1 MEQHKKS
8 LENLDISGVQN
19 ISKDISGAALGELSL
34 KNLDKNLQILK
45 EVGVAEICKAT
56 KIASKNIHS
65 ILEKRYESLSRVHAR
80 GFIQILEREYKIDLS
95 AWMKEFDKVCVFKE
109 GVSEEK
115 NQETDPEET
124 AKKPLKVELDYSI
137 NQANTSLSKKSS
149 KWKPFVLVIGV
160 IVIVLAVVIIQNS
173 SSLKEEKERESAI
186 KSGTKK
192 SSFDD
197 ANLAE
202 ENKPEPTPKLE
213 EKPKEQD
220 KQEKPKEQDKQ
231 EKPKEQDKQEKEAI
245 KEYPN
250 TIYIIPKRDIWVE
263 VIDLNEKKNSFQ
275 KVFKKSYSL
284 ETKNHRLLLRFGH
297 GHLSLKNN
305 HQEQNYNDSKTRRFL
320 YEPAKGLTL
329 INEAQY
335 KELQQ

>member
-1 MEQHKKS
+1 MEQNKKS
-8 LENLDISGVQN
+8 LENLDLSDVQN
-19 ISKDISGAALGELSL
+19 ISKDISGAALEELSL

-56 KIASKNIHS
+56 RIASKNIHS

-95 AWMKEFDKVCVFKE
+95 AWVKEFDKVCVFKE
-109 GVSEEK
+109 GVGEEK
-115 NQETDPEET
+115 NQETNLEET

-137 NQANTSLSKKSS
+137 NQVNTSLSKKTS
-149 KWKPFVLVIGV
+149 KWKPFVLVLVV
-160 IVIVLAVVIIQNS
+160 IVIVLVVVIIQNS
-173 SSLKEEKERESAI
+173 SSLKEERGQESAI

-192 SSFDD
+192 SSSNK
-197 ANLAE
+197 ANPTE
-202 ENKPEPTPKLE
+202 ENKPETTPKLE
-213 EKPKEQD
+213 EKHKEQEQ
-220 KQEKPKEQDKQ
+220 KQ
-231 EKPKEQDKQEKEAI
+231 EAI
-245 KEYPN
+245 KENPN
-250 TIYIIPKRDIWVE
+250 TIYIIPKKDVWVE
-263 VIDLNEKKNSFQ
+263 VIDLDEKKNSFQ
-275 KVFKKSYSL
+275 KVFKKNYPL

-305 HQEQNYNDSKTRRFL
+305 HQEQDYNDSKTRRFL
-320 YEPAKGLTL
+320 YEPNKGLTL

>member
-1 MEQHKKS
+1 MEQNKKS
-8 LENLDISGVQN
+8 LENLDLSDVQN
-19 ISKDISGAALGELSL
+19 ISKDISGAALEELSL

-65 ILEKRYESLSRVHAR
+65 ILEKRYESLSKVHAR

-95 AWMKEFDKVCVFKE
+95 AWMKEFDKAYTLKE
-109 GVSEEK
+109 GVGEEQ
-115 NQETDPEET
+115 NQETDPEEKT
-124 AKKPLKVELDYSI
+124 KNPLKVEIDYSI

-149 KWKPFVLVIGV
+149 KWKPFVLVLGV
-160 IVIVLAVVIIQNS
+160 VVIILAVVIIQNS
-173 SSLKEEKERESAI
+173 SSLKEERGQESAI

-192 SSFDD
+192 SSFNK
-197 ANLAE
+197 ANPTE

-220 KQEKPKEQDKQ
+220 KQEK
-231 EKPKEQDKQEKEAI
+231 EAI
-245 KEYPN
+245 KEDPN
-250 TIYIIPKRDIWVE
+250 TIYIIPKKDIWVE
-263 VIDLNEKKNSFQ
+263 VVDLDEKKNSFQ
-275 KVFKKSYSL
+275 KVFKKNYSL

-305 HQEQNYNDSKTRRFL
+305 HQEQEYNDGKTKRFL
-320 YEPAKGLTL
+320 YEPNKGLTL

>member
-1 MEQHKKS
+1 MEQNKKN
-8 LENLDISGVQN
+8 LENLDLSDVQN
-19 ISKDISGAALGELSL
+19 ISKDISGVALEELSL
-34 KNLDKNLQILK
+34 KNLDKNLQILR
-45 EVGVAEICKAT
+45 EIGIAEICKAT

-65 ILEKRYESLSRVHAR
+65 ILEKRYESLSKVHAR

-109 GVSEEK
+109 GVGEEQ
-115 NQETDPEET
+115 NQETNPEET

-149 KWKPFVLVIGV
+149 KWKPFILVLGVVVI
-160 IVIVLAVVIIQNS
+160 ILAVVIVQNS
-173 SSLKEEKERESAI
+173 SSLKEERGQESAI

-192 SSFDD
+192 NSFNK

-213 EKPKEQD
+213 EKPT
-220 KQEKPKEQDKQ
+220 
-231 EKPKEQDKQEKEAI
+231 EQDKQEKEAI
-245 KEYPN
+245 KEDPN
-250 TIYIIPKRDIWVE
+250 TIYIIPKKDIWVE
-263 VIDLNEKKNSFQ
+263 VIDLDEKKNSFQ
-275 KVFKKSYSL
+275 KVFKKNYSL

-297 GHLSLKNN
+297 GHLNLKNN

-320 YEPAKGLTL
+320 YEPNKGLTL

-335 KELQQ
+335 KELQR

>member
-19 ISKDISGAALGELSL
+19 ISKDISGAALEELSL

-173 SSLKEEKERESAI
+173 SSLKEEREQESAI

-192 SSFDD
+192 NSFNK

-220 KQEKPKEQDKQ
+220 KQEK
-231 EKPKEQDKQEKEAI
+231 EAI
-245 KEYPN
+245 KEDPN

-263 VIDLNEKKNSFQ
+263 VIDLDEKKNSFQ

-297 GHLSLKNN
+297 GHISLKNN
-305 HQEQNYNDSKTRRFL
+305 HQEQNYNDNKTRRFL

>member
-1 MEQHKKS
+1 MEQNKKS
-8 LENLDISGVQN
+8 LENLDLSDVQN
-19 ISKDISGAALGELSL
+19 VSKDISGAALEELSL

-95 AWMKEFDKVCVFKE
+95 AWMKEFDKACAFKE
-109 GVSEEK
+109 GVSEEQ
-115 NQETDPEET
+115 NQETSPEET

-149 KWKPFVLVIGV
+149 KWKPFVLVLGV
-160 IVIVLAVVIIQNS
+160 VVIILAVIIIQNS
-173 SSLKEEKERESAI
+173 SSLKEERGQESAI

-192 SSFDD
+192 NSFNK
-197 ANLAE
+197 ANPTE
-202 ENKPEPTPKLE
+202 EKKLEPTPKL
-213 EKPKEQD
+213 KE
-220 KQEKPKEQDKQ
+220 KQEKPTEH
-231 EKPKEQDKQEKEAI
+231 DKQEKEAI
-245 KEYPN
+245 KEDPN
-250 TIYIIPKRDIWVE
+250 TIYIIPKKDIWVE
-263 VIDLNEKKNSFQ
+263 VVDLDEKKNSFQ
-275 KVFKKSYSL
+275 KVFKKNYSL

-305 HQEQNYNDSKTRRFL
+305 HQEQEYNDGKTKRFL
-320 YEPAKGLTL
+320 YEPNKGLTL
-329 INEAQY
+329 INETQY
-335 KELQQ
+335 KALQQ

>member
-1 MEQHKKS
+1 MEQNKKS
-8 LENLDISGVQN
+8 LENLDLSDVQN
-19 ISKDISGAALGELSL
+19 ISKDISGAALEELSL

-56 KIASKNIHS
+56 RIASKNIHS

-95 AWMKEFDKVCVFKE
+95 AWMKEFDKACTFKE
-109 GVSEEK
+109 GVSEEQ
-115 NQETDPEET
+115 NQETSPEET
-124 AKKPLKVELDYSI
+124 AKNPLKVEIDYSI

-149 KWKPFVLVIGV
+149 KWKPFVLVLGV
-160 IVIVLAVVIIQNS
+160 VVIILAVVIIQNS
-173 SSLKEEKERESAI
+173 SSLKEERGQESAI

-192 SSFDD
+192 NSFNK
-197 ANLAE
+197 ANPTE
-202 ENKPEPTPKLE
+202 ENKPESTPKLE

-220 KQEKPKEQDKQ
+220 KQEK
-231 EKPKEQDKQEKEAI
+231 EAI
-245 KEYPN
+245 KEDPN

-263 VIDLNEKKNSFQ
+263 VVDLDEKKNSFQ
-275 KVFKKSYSL
+275 KVFKKNYSL
-284 ETKNHRLLLRFGH
+284 ETKNHRLLLCFGH

-305 HQEQNYNDSKTRRFL
+305 HQEQEYNDGKTRRFL
-320 YEPAKGLTL
+320 YEPNKGLTL

>member
-1 MEQHKKS
+1 MEQNKKS
-8 LENLDISGVQN
+8 LENLDLSDVQN
-19 ISKDISGAALGELSL
+19 ISKDISGAALEELSL

-95 AWMKEFDKVCVFKE
+95 AWMKEFDKACTFKE
-109 GVSEEK
+109 GVSEEQ
-115 NQETDPEET
+115 NQETDPEEKT
-124 AKKPLKVELDYSI
+124 KNPLKVEIDYSI

-149 KWKPFVLVIGV
+149 KWKPFVLVLGV
-160 IVIVLAVVIIQNS
+160 VVIVLAVVIIQNS
-173 SSLKEEKERESAI
+173 SSLKEERGQESTI

-192 SSFDD
+192 NSFNK
-197 ANLAE
+197 ANPTE
-202 ENKPEPTPKLE
+202 ENKLEPTPKLE
-213 EKPKEQD
+213 EKL
-220 KQEKPKEQDKQ
+220 
-231 EKPKEQDKQEKEAI
+231 KEQDKQEKEAI
-245 KEYPN
+245 KEDPN
-250 TIYIIPKRDIWVE
+250 TIYIIPKKDIWVE
-263 VIDLNEKKNSFQ
+263 VVDLDEKKNSFQ
-275 KVFKKSYSL
+275 KVFKKNYSL

-305 HQEQNYNDSKTRRFL
+305 HQEQEYNDGKTKRFL
-320 YEPAKGLTL
+320 YEPNKGLTL

>member
-1 MEQHKKS
+1 MEQNKKS
-8 LENLDISGVQN
+8 LENLDLSDVQN
-19 ISKDISGAALGELSL
+19 ISKDISGAALEELSL

-95 AWMKEFDKVCVFKE
+95 AWVKEFDKVCVFKE
-109 GVSEEK
+109 GVGEEK
-115 NQETDPEET
+115 NQETSPEET

-149 KWKPFVLVIGV
+149 KWKPFVIVLGV
-160 IVIVLAVVIIQNS
+160 IVIILVVVIIQNS
-173 SSLKEEKERESAI
+173 SSLKEERGQESAI
-186 KSGTKK
+186 KSGTKNT
-192 SSFDD
+192 FNE
-197 ANLAE
+197 ANPTE
-202 ENKPEPTPKLE
+202 ENKPETTPKLE
-213 EKPKEQD
+213 EKHKEQEQ
-220 KQEKPKEQDKQ
+220 KQ
-231 EKPKEQDKQEKEAI
+231 EAI
-245 KEYPN
+245 KENPN

-263 VIDLNEKKNSFQ
+263 VVDLDEKKNSFQ
-275 KVFKKSYSL
+275 KVFKKNYPL

-305 HQEQNYNDSKTRRFL
+305 HQEQDYNDSKTRRFL
-320 YEPAKGLTL
+320 YEPNKGLTL

>member
-1 MEQHKKS
+1 MEQNKKS
-8 LENLDISGVQN
+8 LENLDLSDVQN
-19 ISKDISGAALGELSL
+19 ISKDISGAALEELSL

-95 AWMKEFDKVCVFKE
+95 AWMKEFDKACTFKE
-109 GVSEEK
+109 GVSEEQ
-115 NQETDPEET
+115 NQETDPEEKT
-124 AKKPLKVELDYSI
+124 KNPLKVEIDYSI

-149 KWKPFVLVIGV
+149 KWKPFVVVLGVVVI
-160 IVIVLAVVIIQNS
+160 ILAVVIIQNS
-173 SSLKEEKERESAI
+173 SSLKEERGQESAI

-192 SSFDD
+192 SFF
-197 ANLAE
+197 NKVNPTE

-220 KQEKPKEQDKQ
+220 KQEK
-231 EKPKEQDKQEKEAI
+231 EAI
-245 KEYPN
+245 KEDPN
-250 TIYIIPKRDIWVE
+250 TIYIIPKKDIWVE
-263 VIDLNEKKNSFQ
+263 VIDLDEKKNSFQ
-275 KVFKKSYSL
+275 KVFKKNYSL
-284 ETKNHRLLLRFGH
+284 ETKNHRLLLRFWH

-305 HQEQNYNDSKTRRFL
+305 HQEQEYNDGKTKRFL
-320 YEPAKGLTL
+320 YEPNKGLTL

>member
-8 LENLDISGVQN
+8 LENLDLSDVQN
-19 ISKDISGAALGELSL
+19 ISKDISGAALEELSL

-109 GVSEEK
+109 GVGEEK
-115 NQETDPEET
+115 NQETSPEET
-124 AKKPLKVELDYSI
+124 AKKSLKVELDYSI

-149 KWKPFVLVIGV
+149 KWKPFVLVLGV
-160 IVIVLAVVIIQNS
+160 IVIVLVVVIIQNS
-173 SSLKEEKERESAI
+173 SSLKEERGQESAI
-186 KSGTKK
+186 KSGAKK
-192 SSFDD
+192 NSFNK
-197 ANLAE
+197 ANPTE

-213 EKPKEQD
+213 EKHKEQEQ
-220 KQEKPKEQDKQ
+220 KQE
-231 EKPKEQDKQEKEAI
+231 AI
-245 KEYPN
+245 REDPN

-263 VIDLNEKKNSFQ
+263 VVDLDEKKNSFQ
-275 KVFKKSYSL
+275 KVFKKNYSL

-305 HQEQNYNDSKTRRFL
+305 HQEQEYNDGKTKRFL
-320 YEPAKGLTL
+320 YEPNKGLTL

>member
-1 MEQHKKS
+1 MEQNKKS
-8 LENLDISGVQN
+8 LENLDISDVQN
-19 ISKDISGAALGELSL
+19 ISKDISGVALEELSL
-34 KNLDKNLQILK
+34 KNLDKNLQILR
-45 EVGVAEICKAT
+45 EIGVAEICKAT

-80 GFIQILEREYKIDLS
+80 GFIQILEREYKIDLR
-95 AWMKEFDKVCVFKE
+95 AWMKEFDKACAFKE
-109 GVSEEK
+109 GVGEEQ
-115 NQETDPEET
+115 NQETDPEEKT
-124 AKKPLKVELDYSI
+124 KNPLKVEIDYSI

-149 KWKPFVLVIGV
+149 KWKPFVLVLGV
-160 IVIVLAVVIIQNS
+160 VVIILAVVIIQNS
-173 SSLKEEKERESAI
+173 SSLKEERGQESAI

-192 SSFDD
+192 SSFNK
-197 ANLAE
+197 ANPTE

-220 KQEKPKEQDKQ
+220 KQEK
-231 EKPKEQDKQEKEAI
+231 EAI
-245 KEYPN
+245 KEDPN
-250 TIYIIPKRDIWVE
+250 TIYIIPKKDIWVE
-263 VIDLNEKKNSFQ
+263 VVDLDEKKNSFQ
-275 KVFKKSYSL
+275 KVFKKNYSL

-305 HQEQNYNDSKTRRFL
+305 HQEQEYNDGKTRRFL
-320 YEPAKGLTL
+320 YEPNKGLTL

>member
-1 MEQHKKS
+1 MEQNKKS
-8 LENLDISGVQN
+8 LENLDLSDVQN
-19 ISKDISGAALGELSL
+19 ISKDISGAALEELSL
-34 KNLDKNLQILK
+34 KNLDKNLQILR
-45 EVGVAEICKAT
+45 EIGVAEICKAT

-65 ILEKRYESLSRVHAR
+65 ILEKRYESLSKVHAR

-109 GVSEEK
+109 GVSEEQ
-115 NQETDPEET
+115 NQETDPEEKT
-124 AKKPLKVELDYSI
+124 KNPLKVEIDYSI

-149 KWKPFVLVIGV
+149 KWKPFVVVLGVVVI
-160 IVIVLAVVIIQNS
+160 ILAVVIIQNS
-173 SSLKEEKERESAI
+173 SSLKEERGQESAI

-192 SSFDD
+192 NSF
-197 ANLAE
+197 NEVNPTE

-213 EKPKEQD
+213 EKL
-220 KQEKPKEQDKQ
+220 
-231 EKPKEQDKQEKEAI
+231 KEQDKQEKEAI
-245 KEYPN
+245 KEDPN

-263 VIDLNEKKNSFQ
+263 VIDLDEKKNSFQ
-275 KVFKKSYSL
+275 KVFKKNYSL
-284 ETKNHRLLLRFGH
+284 ETKNHRLLLHFGH

-305 HQEQNYNDSKTRRFL
+305 HQEQEYNDGKTKRFL

>member
-19 ISKDISGAALGELSL
+19 ISKDISGAALEELSL

-45 EVGVAEICKAT
+45 EVGVTEICKAT

-80 GFIQILEREYKIDLS
+80 GFIQILEREYRIDLS

-109 GVSEEK
+109 GVSEK
-115 NQETDPEET
+115 QNQETNPEET

-192 SSFDD
+192 NSFND
-197 ANLAE
+197 ANLTE

-220 KQEKPKEQDKQ
+220 KQEK
-231 EKPKEQDKQEKEAI
+231 EAI
-245 KEYPN
+245 KEDPN

-263 VIDLNEKKNSFQ
+263 VIDLDEKKNSFQ

>member
-8 LENLDISGVQN
+8 LENLDLSGVQN
-19 ISKDISGAALGELSL
+19 ISKDISGAALEELSL

-220 KQEKPKEQDKQ
+220 KQEK
-231 EKPKEQDKQEKEAI
+231 EAI
-245 KEYPN
+245 KENPN
-250 TIYIIPKRDIWVE
+250 TIYIIPKKDIWVE
-263 VIDLNEKKNSFQ
+263 VVDLDEKKNSFQ
-275 KVFKKSYSL
+275 KVFKKNYPL

-297 GHLSLKNN
+297 GHLSLKSN
-305 HQEQNYNDSKTRRFL
+305 HQKQDYNDSKTRRFL
-320 YEPAKGLTL
+320 YEPNKGLTL
-329 INEAQY
+329 INEVQY

>member
-1 MEQHKKS
+1 MEQNKKS
-8 LENLDISGVQN
+8 LENLDLSDVQN
-19 ISKDISGAALGELSL
+19 ISKDISGAALEELSL

-109 GVSEEK
+109 GVGEEK
-115 NQETDPEET
+115 NQETNPEET

-173 SSLKEEKERESAI
+173 SSLKEERGQESAI
-186 KSGTKK
+186 KSGTKNT
-192 SSFDD
+192 FNE
-197 ANLAE
+197 ANPTE
-202 ENKPEPTPKLE
+202 ENKPETTPKLE
-213 EKPKEQD
+213 EKHKEQD
-220 KQEKPKEQDKQ
+220 KPEKK
-231 EKPKEQDKQEKEAI
+231 AI
-245 KEYPN
+245 KENPN
-250 TIYIIPKRDIWVE
+250 TIYIIPKKDVWVE
-263 VIDLNEKKNSFQ
+263 VVDLDEKKNSFQ
-275 KVFKKSYSL
+275 KVFKKKYPL

-297 GHLSLKNN
+297 GHLSLKSN
-305 HQEQNYNDSKTRRFL
+305 HQEQDYNDSKTRRFL
-320 YEPAKGLTL
+320 YEPNKGLTL

>member
-19 ISKDISGAALGELSL
+19 ISKDISGAALEELSL

-45 EVGVAEICKAT
+45 EVGVTEICKAT

-124 AKKPLKVELDYSI
+124 AKKTLKVELDYSI

-173 SSLKEEKERESAI
+173 SSLKEERGQESAI
-186 KSGTKK
+186 KSGTKNT
-192 SSFDD
+192 FNE
-197 ANLAE
+197 ANPTE

-220 KQEKPKEQDKQ
+220 KQEK
-231 EKPKEQDKQEKEAI
+231 EAI
-245 KEYPN
+245 KEDPNN

-275 KVFKKSYSL
+275 KVLKKSYSL

-297 GHLSLKNN
+297 GHLSLKSN
-305 HQEQNYNDSKTRRFL
+305 HQKQDYNDSKTRRFL
-320 YEPAKGLTL
+320 YEPNKGLTL
-329 INEAQY
+329 INEVQY

>member
-19 ISKDISGAALGELSL
+19 ISKDISGAALEELSF

-45 EVGVAEICKAT
+45 EVGVTEICKAT

-80 GFIQILEREYKIDLS
+80 GFIQILEREYKMDLS
-95 AWMKEFDKVCVFKE
+95 TWMKEFDKVCVFKE

-220 KQEKPKEQDKQ
+220 KQEK
-231 EKPKEQDKQEKEAI
+231 EAI

-263 VIDLNEKKNSFQ
+263 VIDLDEKKNSFQ
-275 KVFKKSYSL
+275 KVFKKNYSL

-305 HQEQNYNDSKTRRFL
+305 HQEQDYNDSKTRRFL
-320 YEPAKGLTL
+320 YEPNKGLTL

>member
-1 MEQHKKS
+1 MEQNKKS
-8 LENLDISGVQN
+8 LENLDLSDVQN
-19 ISKDISGAALGELSL
+19 ISKDISGAALEELSL

-56 KIASKNIHS
+56 KIASKNINY

-95 AWMKEFDKVCVFKE
+95 AWVKEFDKVCVFKE
-109 GVSEEK
+109 GVGEEK
-115 NQETDPEET
+115 NQETSHEET

-149 KWKPFVLVIGV
+149 KWKPFVIVLGV
-160 IVIVLAVVIIQNS
+160 IVIILVVIIIQNS
-173 SSLKEEKERESAI
+173 SSLKEERGQESAI
-186 KSGTKK
+186 KSGTKNT
-192 SSFDD
+192 FNE
-197 ANLAE
+197 ANPTE

-213 EKPKEQD
+213 EKHK
-220 KQEKPKEQDKQ
+220 KQEQKQ
-231 EKPKEQDKQEKEAI
+231 EAI
-245 KEYPN
+245 KENPN

-263 VIDLNEKKNSFQ
+263 VVDLDEKKNSFQ
-275 KVFKKSYSL
+275 KVFKKNYPL

-305 HQEQNYNDSKTRRFL
+305 HQEQDYNDSKTRRFL
-320 YEPAKGLTL
+320 YEPNKGLTL

>member
-8 LENLDISGVQN
+8 LENLDLSGVQN
-19 ISKDISGAALGELSL
+19 ISKDISGAALEELSL

-95 AWMKEFDKVCVFKE
+95 AWIKEFDKVCVFKE

-115 NQETDPEET
+115 NQETDLEET

-213 EKPKEQD
+213 EKS
-220 KQEKPKEQDKQ
+220 
-231 EKPKEQDKQEKEAI
+231 KEQDKQEKETI

-263 VIDLNEKKNSFQ
+263 VIDLDEKKNSFQ

>member
-19 ISKDISGAALGELSL
+19 ISKDISGAALEELSL

-45 EVGVAEICKAT
+45 EVGVTEICKAT

-80 GFIQILEREYKIDLS
+80 GFIQILEREYKMDLS

-192 SSFDD
+192 SSFND

-220 KQEKPKEQDKQ
+220 KQEK
-231 EKPKEQDKQEKEAI
+231 EAI
-245 KEYPN
+245 KEDPN

-263 VIDLNEKKNSFQ
+263 VIDLDEKKNSFQ

-329 INEAQY
+329 INETQY

>member
-1 MEQHKKS
+1 MEQNKKS
-8 LENLDISGVQN
+8 LENLDLSDVQN
-19 ISKDISGAALGELSL
+19 ISKDISGAALEELSL

-95 AWMKEFDKVCVFKE
+95 AWMKEFDKACTFKE
-109 GVSEEK
+109 GVSEEQ
-115 NQETDPEET
+115 NQETDPEEKT
-124 AKKPLKVELDYSI
+124 KNPLKVEIDYSI
-137 NQANTSLSKKSS
+137 NQVNTSLSKKSS
-149 KWKPFVLVIGV
+149 KWKPFVVVLGVVVI
-160 IVIVLAVVIIQNS
+160 ILAVVIIQNS
-173 SSLKEEKERESAI
+173 SSLKEERGQESAI

-192 SSFDD
+192 NSF
-197 ANLAE
+197 NKVNPTE
-202 ENKPEPTPKLE
+202 ENKPELTPKLE

-220 KQEKPKEQDKQ
+220 KQEK
-231 EKPKEQDKQEKEAI
+231 EAI
-245 KEYPN
+245 KEDPN
-250 TIYIIPKRDIWVE
+250 TIYIIPKKDIWVE
-263 VIDLNEKKNSFQ
+263 VIDLDEKKNSFQ
-275 KVFKKSYSL
+275 KVFKKNYSL

-305 HQEQNYNDSKTRRFL
+305 HQEQEYNDGKTRRFL
-320 YEPAKGLTL
+320 YEPNKGLTL

>member
-1 MEQHKKS
+1 MEQNKKS
-8 LENLDISGVQN
+8 LENLDLSDVQN
-19 ISKDISGAALGELSL
+19 ISKDISGAALEELSL

-95 AWMKEFDKVCVFKE
+95 AWMKEFDKACTFKE
-109 GVSEEK
+109 GVSEEQ
-115 NQETDPEET
+115 NQETDPEEKT
-124 AKKPLKVELDYSI
+124 KNPLKVEIDYSI

-149 KWKPFVLVIGV
+149 KWKPFVLVLGV
-160 IVIVLAVVIIQNS
+160 VVIILAVVIIQNS
-173 SSLKEEKERESAI
+173 SSLKEEREQESAI

-192 SSFDD
+192 NSF
-197 ANLAE
+197 NKVNPTE
-202 ENKPEPTPKLE
+202 ENKPEPTPKPE
-213 EKPKEQD
+213 AKHKEQD
-220 KQEKPKEQDKQ
+220 KQG
-231 EKPKEQDKQEKEAI
+231 KEAI
-245 KEYPN
+245 KEDPN
-250 TIYIIPKRDIWVE
+250 TIYIIPKKDIWVE
-263 VIDLNEKKNSFQ
+263 VVDLDEKKNSFQ
-275 KVFKKSYSL
+275 KVFKKNYSL

-305 HQEQNYNDSKTRRFL
+305 HQEQEYNDGKTKRFL
-320 YEPAKGLTL
+320 YEPNKGLTL

>member
-1 MEQHKKS
+1 MEQNKKS
-8 LENLDISGVQN
+8 LENLDLSDVQN
-19 ISKDISGAALGELSL
+19 ISKDISGAALEELSL

-65 ILEKRYESLSRVHAR
+65 ILEKRYESLSKVHAR

-109 GVSEEK
+109 GVGEER
-115 NQETDPEET
+115 NQETSPEET

-149 KWKPFVLVIGV
+149 KWKPFVLVLGV
-160 IVIVLAVVIIQNS
+160 VVIILAVVIIQNS
-173 SSLKEEKERESAI
+173 SSLKEERGQEGAI

-192 SSFDD
+192 NSF
-197 ANLAE
+197 NKVNPTE

-220 KQEKPKEQDKQ
+220 KQEK
-231 EKPKEQDKQEKEAI
+231 EAI
-245 KEYPN
+245 KEDPN
-250 TIYIIPKRDIWVE
+250 TIYIIPKKDIWVE
-263 VIDLNEKKNSFQ
+263 VVDLDEKKNSFQ
-275 KVFKKSYSL
+275 KVFKKKYSL

-305 HQEQNYNDSKTRRFL
+305 HQEQDYNDSKTKRFL
-320 YEPAKGLTL
+320 YEPNKGLTL

-335 KELQQ
+335 KELQR

>member
-1 MEQHKKS
+1 MEQNKKS
-8 LENLDISGVQN
+8 LENLDLSDVQN
-19 ISKDISGAALGELSL
+19 ISKDISGAALEELSL

-95 AWMKEFDKVCVFKE
+95 AWMKEFDKACAFKE
-109 GVSEEK
+109 GVSEEQ
-115 NQETDPEET
+115 NQETDPEEKT
-124 AKKPLKVELDYSI
+124 KNPLKVEIDYSI

-149 KWKPFVLVIGV
+149 KWKPFVLVLGV
-160 IVIVLAVVIIQNS
+160 VVIILAVVIIQNS
-173 SSLKEEKERESAI
+173 SSLKEERGQESAI

-192 SSFDD
+192 NSFNK
-197 ANLAE
+197 ANPTE

-220 KQEKPKEQDKQ
+220 KQEK
-231 EKPKEQDKQEKEAI
+231 EAI
-245 KEYPN
+245 KEDPN
-250 TIYIIPKRDIWVE
+250 TIYIIPKKDIWVE
-263 VIDLNEKKNSFQ
+263 VIDLDEKKNSFQ
-275 KVFKKSYSL
+275 KVFKKNYSL

-305 HQEQNYNDSKTRRFL
+305 HQEQEYNDGKTKRFL
-320 YEPAKGLTL
+320 YEPNKGLTL
-329 INEAQY
+329 INEVQY

>member
-8 LENLDISGVQN
+8 LENLDISSVQN
-19 ISKDISGAALGELSL
+19 ISKDISGAALEELSL

-45 EVGVAEICKAT
+45 EVGVTEICKAT

-173 SSLKEEKERESAI
+173 SSLKEEKERESTI
-186 KSGTKK
+186 KSGTKNT
-192 SSFDD
+192 FNE

-213 EKPKEQD
+213 EKEQD
-220 KQEKPKEQDKQ
+220 KHK
-231 EKPKEQDKQEKEAI
+231 KEAI

-263 VIDLNEKKNSFQ
+263 VIDLDEKKNSFQ

>member
-1 MEQHKKS
+1 MEQNKKS
-8 LENLDISGVQN
+8 LENLDLSDIQN
-19 ISKDISGAALGELSL
+19 ISKDISGAALEELSL

-95 AWMKEFDKVCVFKE
+95 AWMKEFDKACAFKE
-109 GVSEEK
+109 GVSEEQ
-115 NQETDPEET
+115 NQETDPEEKT
-124 AKKPLKVELDYSI
+124 KNPLKVEIDYSI

-149 KWKPFVLVIGV
+149 KWKPFVLVLGV
-160 IVIVLAVVIIQNS
+160 VVIILAVVIIQNS
-173 SSLKEEKERESAI
+173 SSLKEERGQESAI

-192 SSFDD
+192 NSFNK
-197 ANLAE
+197 ANPIE

-220 KQEKPKEQDKQ
+220 KQEK
-231 EKPKEQDKQEKEAI
+231 EAI
-245 KEYPN
+245 KEDPN
-250 TIYIIPKRDIWVE
+250 TIYIIPKKDIWVE
-263 VIDLNEKKNSFQ
+263 VIDLDEKKNSFQ
-275 KVFKKSYSL
+275 KVFKKNYSL

-305 HQEQNYNDSKTRRFL
+305 HQEQEYNDGKTKRFL
-320 YEPAKGLTL
+320 YEPNKGLTL

>member
-19 ISKDISGAALGELSL
+19 ISKDISGAALEELSL

-149 KWKPFVLVIGV
+149 KWKPFVLVLGV
-160 IVIVLAVVIIQNS
+160 IVIILAVVIIQNS

-220 KQEKPKEQDKQ
+220 KQEK
-231 EKPKEQDKQEKEAI
+231 EAI
-245 KEYPN
+245 KKDPN

-263 VIDLNEKKNSFQ
+263 VIDLDEKKNSFQ

-305 HQEQNYNDSKTRRFL
+305 HQEQEYNDSKTRRFL
-320 YEPAKGLTL
+320 YEPNKGLML
-329 INEAQY
+329 INETQY

>member
-8 LENLDISGVQN
+8 LENLDLSDVQN
-19 ISKDISGAALGELSL
+19 ISKDISGAALEELSL

-56 KIASKNIHS
+56 RIASKNIHS

-95 AWMKEFDKVCVFKE
+95 AWVKEFDKVCVFKE
-109 GVSEEK
+109 GVGEEK
-115 NQETDPEET
+115 NQETNLEET

-137 NQANTSLSKKSS
+137 NQVNTSLSKKTS
-149 KWKPFVLVIGV
+149 KWKPFVLVLVV
-160 IVIVLAVVIIQNS
+160 IVIVLVVVIIQNS
-173 SSLKEEKERESAI
+173 SSLKEERGQESAI

-192 SSFDD
+192 SSSNK
-197 ANLAE
+197 ANPTE
-202 ENKPEPTPKLE
+202 ENKPETTPKLE
-213 EKPKEQD
+213 EKHKEQEQ
-220 KQEKPKEQDKQ
+220 KQ
-231 EKPKEQDKQEKEAI
+231 EAI
-245 KEYPN
+245 KENPN
-250 TIYIIPKRDIWVE
+250 TIYIIPKKDVWVE
-263 VIDLNEKKNSFQ
+263 VIDLDEKKNSFQ
-275 KVFKKSYSL
+275 KVFKKNYPL

-297 GHLSLKNN
+297 GHLSLKSN
-305 HQEQNYNDSKTRRFL
+305 HQEQDYNDSKTRRFL
-320 YEPAKGLTL
+320 YEPNKGLTL

>member
-1 MEQHKKS
+1 MEQNKKS
-8 LENLDISGVQN
+8 LENLDLSDVQN
-19 ISKDISGAALGELSL
+19 ISKDISGAALEELSL

-109 GVSEEK
+109 GVGEEQK
-115 NQETDPEET
+115 QETSPEET

-149 KWKPFVLVIGV
+149 KWKPFVLVLGV
-160 IVIVLAVVIIQNS
+160 VVIILLVVIIQNS
-173 SSLKEEKERESAI
+173 SSLKEERGQESAI

-192 SSFDD
+192 SSFNE
-197 ANLAE
+197 ANPTE

-213 EKPKEQD
+213 EKPKEHD
-220 KQEKPKEQDKQ
+220 KQG
-231 EKPKEQDKQEKEAI
+231 KEAI
-245 KEYPN
+245 KENPN

-263 VIDLNEKKNSFQ
+263 VIDLDEKKNSFQ
-275 KVFKKSYSL
+275 KVFKKNYSL

-305 HQEQNYNDSKTRRFL
+305 HQEQDYNDSKTRRFL
-320 YEPAKGLTL
+320 YEPNKGLTL

>member
-8 LENLDISGVQN
+8 LENLDLSGVQN
-19 ISKDISGAALGELSL
+19 ISKDISGAALEELSL

-45 EVGVAEICKAT
+45 EVGVVEICKAT

-160 IVIVLAVVIIQNS
+160 VVIVLAVVIIQNS
-173 SSLKEEKERESAI
+173 SSLKEEREQESAI

-192 SSFDD
+192 SSSNK
-197 ANLAE
+197 ANPTE
-202 ENKPEPTPKLE
+202 ENKPEPMSKLE
-213 EKPKEQD
+213 
-220 KQEKPKEQDKQ
+220 

-245 KEYPN
+245 KENPN
-250 TIYIIPKRDIWVE
+250 TIYIIPKRDVWVE
-263 VIDLNEKKNSFQ
+263 VIDLDEKKNSFQ
-275 KVFKKSYSL
+275 KVFKKNYPL

-305 HQEQNYNDSKTRRFL
+305 HQEQEYNDSKTRRFL
-320 YEPAKGLTL
+320 YEPNKGLTL

-335 KELQQ
+335 KELQR

>member
-1 MEQHKKS
+1 MEQNKKS
-8 LENLDISGVQN
+8 LENLDLSDVQN
-19 ISKDISGAALGELSL
+19 ISKDISGAALEELSL
-34 KNLDKNLQILK
+34 KNLDKNLQILR

-65 ILEKRYESLSRVHAR
+65 ILEKRYESLSKVHAR

-95 AWMKEFDKVCVFKE
+95 AWMKEFDKACTFKE
-109 GVSEEK
+109 GVSEEQ
-115 NQETDPEET
+115 NQETDPEEKT
-124 AKKPLKVELDYSI
+124 KNPLKVEIDYSI

-149 KWKPFVLVIGV
+149 KWKPFVLVLGV
-160 IVIVLAVVIIQNS
+160 VVIIFAVVIIQNS
-173 SSLKEEKERESAI
+173 SSLKEEREQESAI

-192 SSFDD
+192 SSFNK
-197 ANLAE
+197 ANPTE

-213 EKPKEQD
+213 EKL
-220 KQEKPKEQDKQ
+220 
-231 EKPKEQDKQEKEAI
+231 KEQDKQEKEAI
-245 KEYPN
+245 KENPN

-263 VIDLNEKKNSFQ
+263 VVDLDEKKNSFQ
-275 KVFKKSYSL
+275 KVFKKNYSL

-305 HQEQNYNDSKTRRFL
+305 HQEQEYNDGKTKRFL
-320 YEPAKGLTL
+320 YEPNKGLTL

>member
-1 MEQHKKS
+1 MEQNKKS
-8 LENLDISGVQN
+8 LENLDLSDVQN
-19 ISKDISGAALGELSL
+19 ISKDISGAALEELSL

-95 AWMKEFDKVCVFKE
+95 AWMKEFDKVCTFKE
-109 GVSEEK
+109 GVSEEQ
-115 NQETDPEET
+115 NQETDPEEKT
-124 AKKPLKVELDYSI
+124 KNPLKVEIDYSI

-149 KWKPFVLVIGV
+149 KWKPFVLVLGV
-160 IVIVLAVVIIQNS
+160 VVIILAVVIIQNS
-173 SSLKEEKERESAI
+173 SSLKEERGQESAI

-192 SSFDD
+192 NSF
-197 ANLAE
+197 NKVNPTE

-213 EKPKEQD
+213 EKPT
-220 KQEKPKEQDKQ
+220 
-231 EKPKEQDKQEKEAI
+231 EQDKQEKEAI
-245 KEYPN
+245 KEDPN
-250 TIYIIPKRDIWVE
+250 TIYIIPKKDIWVE
-263 VIDLNEKKNSFQ
+263 VIDLDEKKNSFQ
-275 KVFKKSYSL
+275 KVFKKNYSL

-305 HQEQNYNDSKTRRFL
+305 HQEQEYNDGKTKRFL
-320 YEPAKGLTL
+320 YEPNKGLTL

>member
-1 MEQHKKS
+1 MEQNKKS
-8 LENLDISGVQN
+8 LENLDLSDVQN
-19 ISKDISGAALGELSL
+19 ISKDISGAALEELSL

-109 GVSEEK
+109 GVGEEK
-115 NQETDPEET
+115 NQETNPEEKT
-124 AKKPLKVELDYSI
+124 KNPLKVEIDYSI

-149 KWKPFVLVIGV
+149 KWKPFVLVLGV
-160 IVIVLAVVIIQNS
+160 VVIILAVVIIQNS
-173 SSLKEEKERESAI
+173 SSLKEERGQESAI

-192 SSFDD
+192 NSFNE
-197 ANLAE
+197 ANPTE
-202 ENKPEPTPKLE
+202 ENKSEPTPKPE
-213 EKPKEQD
+213 EKPKEHD
-220 KQEKPKEQDKQ
+220 KQG
-231 EKPKEQDKQEKEAI
+231 KEAI
-245 KEYPN
+245 KENPN
-250 TIYIIPKRDIWVE
+250 TIYIIPKKDIWVE
-263 VIDLNEKKNSFQ
+263 VIDLDEKKNSFQ
-275 KVFKKSYSL
+275 KVFKKKYSL

-297 GHLSLKNN
+297 GHLILKNN
-305 HQEQNYNDSKTRRFL
+305 HQEQDYNDSKTRRFL
-320 YEPAKGLTL
+320 YEPNKGLTL